1 MNAQPTALI
10 AEDEPVLA
18 DALLRQL
25 HKLWPELQVR
35 GVTSNG
41 IQARESALTMHPDIL
56 FLDIHMPGAN
66 GLEVAEQ
73 VIDEWPIEQPLPLIV
88 YITAFDEYAVAAFER
103 AAVDYVLKPIRPERL
118 AITCLRLQTQL
129 AARQGSGPGP
139 MEDDEA
145 TIGKMLSLRTSAVA
159 QQEPLRVLQA
169 AVGNSVYVIPVED
182 VLYFEAADK
191 YVRII
196 TFDKEAG
203 GPEMLI
209 RTPLRELLPRL
220 DQGLFWQIHR
230 SHVVNVR
237 AIERVSRQQQRLR
250 VHLRGRRET
259 LDVSRMYAHL
269 FKAM

>member
-1 MNAQPTALI
+1 MNPRTTALI

-25 HKLWPELQVR
+25 HKLWPELQILNVA
-35 GVTSNG
+35 SDG
-41 IQARESALTMHPDIL
+41 IQARESALAQHPDIL

-73 VIDEWPIEQPLPLIV
+73 VVDEWPIDQPLPLMI

-129 AARQGSGPGP
+129 AARQGPT
-139 MEDDEA
+139 DDEA
-145 TIGKMLSLRTSAVA
+145 LVSKMLSLRAQPMT

-169 AVGNSVYVIPVED
+169 AVGASVYVIPVED

-196 TFDKEAG
+196 TLTQEAG
-203 GPEMLI
+203 RPEMLI
-209 RTPLRELLPRL
+209 RTPLRELMPRL
-220 DQGLFWQIHR
+220 DQSLFWQVHR

-250 VHLRGRRET
+250 VHLRGRHET

>member
-1 MNAQPTALI
+1 MTSPPTALI

-25 HKLWPELQVR
+25 HKLWPELQVQER
-35 GVTSNG
+35 AADGLR
-41 IQARESALTMHPDIL
+41 AREAALAFCPDIL

-73 VIDEWPIEQPLPLIV
+73 VIDAWPIDRPLPLIV
-88 YITAFDEYAVAAFER
+88 YITAFDDYAVAAFER

-129 AARQGSGPGP
+129 AARQGPA
-139 MEDDEA
+139 DDEA
-145 TIGKMLSLRTSAVA
+145 IVSKMLALRPA
-159 QQEPLRVLQA
+159 QPDPQAPLRVLQA
-169 AVGNSVYVIPVED
+169 AVGTSVYVVPVDE

-196 TFDKEAG
+196 TASQQAG
-203 GPEMLI
+203 QPEMLI

-220 DQGLFWQIHR
+220 DQSLFWQIHR

-237 AIERVSRQQQRLR
+237 AIDRVSRLQQRLK
-250 VHLRGRRET
+250 VHLRGRHET

>member
-1 MNAQPTALI
+1 MKQPTALI

-25 HKLWPELQVR
+25 HKLWPELHVQ
-35 GVTSNG
+35 GTASDG
-41 IQARESALTMHPDIL
+41 LQASQAALAQLPDIL

-103 AAVDYVLKPIRPERL
+103 AAVDYVLKPIRSERL
-118 AITCLRLQTQL
+118 ALTCLRLQQQL
-129 AARQGSGPGP
+129 SARQGSTQ
-139 MEDDEA
+139 DEPLTSKLLA
-145 TIGKMLSLRTSAVA
+145 LRAPPTE
-159 QQEPLRVLQA
+159 QQEPLRVLQV
-169 AVGNSVYVIPVED
+169 AVGSSVYVIPVED
-182 VLYFEAADK
+182 VVYFEAADK

-196 TFDKEAG
+196 TTDKDSAQ
-203 GPEMLI
+203 PEKLI

-237 AIERVSRQQQRLR
+237 AIERVSRQHQRLR
-250 VHLRGRRET
+250 VHLRGRQET
-259 LDVSRMYAHL
+259 LDISRMYAHL

>member
-139 MEDDEA
+139 IEDDEA
-145 TIGKMLSLRTSAVA
+145 TIGKMLSLCTSAVA

-196 TFDKEAG
+196 TANKEAS

-209 RTPLRELLPRL
+209 RTPLRELMPRL

>member
-1 MNAQPTALI
+1 MTQPTALI

-18 DALLRQL
+18 DALQRQL
-25 HKLWPELQVR
+25 LKLWPELQVQ
-35 GVTSNG
+35 GVASDG
-41 IQARESALTMHPDIL
+41 LQAGQSALAQLPDIL

-73 VIDEWPIEQPLPLIV
+73 VIDEWPIDQPLPLIV

-103 AAVDYVLKPIRPERL
+103 AAVDYVLKPIRAERL
-118 AITCLRLQTQL
+118 ALTCLRLQQQL
-129 AARQGSGPGP
+129 TARQGSTAQ
-139 MEDDEA
+139 DEPLTSKLLA
-145 TIGKMLSLRTSAVA
+145 LRAPPVA

-169 AVGNSVYVIPVED
+169 AVGSSVYVIPVED
-182 VLYFEAADK
+182 VVYFEAADK

-196 TFDKEAG
+196 TTDKDGAQ
-203 GPEMLI
+203 PEKLI

-237 AIERVSRQQQRLR
+237 AIERVSRQHQRLR
-250 VHLRGRRET
+250 VHLRGRQEM
-259 LDVSRMYAHL
+259 LDISRMYAHL